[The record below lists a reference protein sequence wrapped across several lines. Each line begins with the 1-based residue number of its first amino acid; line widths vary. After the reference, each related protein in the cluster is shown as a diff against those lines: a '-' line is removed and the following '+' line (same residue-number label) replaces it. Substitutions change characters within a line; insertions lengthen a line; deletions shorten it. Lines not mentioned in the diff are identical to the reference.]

1 MTAAEPRLDY
11 FQIYDVGTKVAAG
24 TVWLRRACDTR
35 RVRMHLPVLDHFGAP
50 VSMDAEAPGDPG
62 AHVAWYS
69 GVQPPE
75 PMRAVTTDWKLA

>member
-1 MTAAEPRLDY
+1 
-11 FQIYDVGTKVAAG
+11 
-24 TVWLRRACDTR
+24 
-35 RVRMHLPVLDHFGAP
+35 MHLPVLDHFGAP